1 MCEQTFGHSYQMF
14 QARKVPS
21 EAGLRKRDKAKFLLS
36 TGAIK
41 GEGGL
46 HVLRKTKERRYK
58 EDIQM
63 QSLTKGA
70 FYEFRPLLV
79 VAFAASLVS

>member
-14 QARKVPS
+14 QPRKVPS
-21 EAGLRKRDKAKFLLS
+21 EAGLRNRDKAKFLLS

-63 QSLTKGA
+63 QSLTKGR
-70 FYEFRPLLV
+70 FTNFGRYWW
-79 VAFAASLVS
+79 